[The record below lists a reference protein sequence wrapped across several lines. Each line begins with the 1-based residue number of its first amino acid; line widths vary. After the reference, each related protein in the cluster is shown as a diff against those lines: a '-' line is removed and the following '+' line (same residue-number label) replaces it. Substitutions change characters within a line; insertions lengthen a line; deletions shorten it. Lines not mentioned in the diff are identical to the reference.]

1 MPGVLLISKDMKFCK
16 LLILLLVFAGISD
29 VSATLK
35 PKIFSWSKLAAF
47 HLINPT
53 GKNENLIA
61 NQSTILVMLSPECPL
76 CQNYAAT
83 IAKLK
88 LKYPKIHFYGIV
100 PGKSYRI
107 SEVAEF
113 VSKYKINF
121 PVLIDKNK
129 QLTQYIQATTTPEAL
144 VIDRMGAVPYRGLID
159 NWAVSLGQKRQV
171 ITEHYLEEALADLN
185 ANKINSYKETKP
197 VGCLIN
203 DL

>member
-29 VSATLK
+29 VSASLK
-35 PKIFSWSKLAAF
+35 PKVFSWSRLAGF
-47 HLINPT
+47 HLINSA
-53 GKNENLIA
+53 GKHTNLIA
-61 NQSTILVMLSPECPL
+61 NQPTILVMLSPECPL

-100 PGKSYRI
+100 PGKSYGI
-107 SEVAEF
+107 NEVAEF

-171 ITEHYLEEALADLN
+171 ITEHYLEEALAELN